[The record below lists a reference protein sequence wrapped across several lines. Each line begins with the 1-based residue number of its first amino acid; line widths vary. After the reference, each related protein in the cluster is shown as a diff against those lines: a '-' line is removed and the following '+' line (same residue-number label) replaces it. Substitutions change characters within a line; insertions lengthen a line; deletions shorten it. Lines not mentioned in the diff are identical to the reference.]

1 MSDKKDE
8 EKDFEKDSIVAN
20 RYKIVRKIGSGSFAK
35 VYLVIDLND
44 KNEYAAKI
52 LLKNKQSTVEF
63 NSYLNEINVL
73 KKLTEAQKDKK
84 YVVEYHDSGVGDV
97 EKSQNPNS
105 KNRQYLI
112 TSYQSKGNL
121 YVYLSKTQ
129 IGFKEK
135 HAKIIFSKILEDIQ
149 FMHNLGIC
157 HLDIKPDNIL
167 LDSDFNPIITDF
179 GLSCI
184 MSKKSDDEYEDIK
197 DNIKRGSHPF
207 ICPEMNY
214 YLDYNGIQA
223 DIFSLGVVLLYLITN
238 ESGFLI
244 AQRIDPQYK
253 LIAYNNEKAF
263 KEFWKNF
270 ANGKP
275 HLLNISQACKDLLF
289 KLLAYKQN
297 NRMKNIKE
305 IFNDPW
311 MKDMENYKEEDYKEY
326 EEVMKALEIEVSQD
340 NETLENNPEKDNMA
354 EEGGHITKSSL
365 DDNKTIYFD
374 KNTKKNYLYKTG
386 LNAMN
391 YIKIKG
397 KLNQEDFMNNLAD
410 KLIRIYQ
417 CKIIPHPEKLKFEVI
432 FKNEKNEEIMEYRK
446 EEGEEEEEEENIEQ
460 FKYEDCGIKIKLFEL
475 IDGGYEIHFN
485 RSQGSFMDY
494 YKNFQN
500 IKIIIK
506 KILT

>member
-1 MSDKKDE
+1 MSDKKEE

-129 IGFKEK
+129 IGYKEK
-135 HAKIIFSKILEDIQ
+135 YAKIIFSKILEDIQ

-184 MSKKSDDEYEDIK
+184 MTKKSDDEYEDIK
-197 DNIKRGSHPF
+197 D
-207 ICPEMNY
+207 
-214 YLDYNGIQA
+214 
-223 DIFSLGVVLLYLITN
+223 
-238 ESGFLI
+238 
-244 AQRIDPQYK
+244 
-253 LIAYNNEKAF
+253 
-263 KEFWKNF
+263 
-270 ANGKP
+270 
-275 HLLNISQACKDLLF
+275 
-289 KLLAYKQN
+289 
-297 NRMKNIKE
+297 
-305 IFNDPW
+305 
-311 MKDMENYKEEDYKEY
+311 
-326 EEVMKALEIEVSQD
+326 
-340 NETLENNPEKDNMA
+340 
-354 EEGGHITKSSL
+354 
-365 DDNKTIYFD
+365 
-374 KNTKKNYLYKTG
+374 KNYL
-386 LNAMN
+386 
-391 YIKIKG
+391 
-397 KLNQEDFMNNLAD
+397 E
-410 KLIRIYQ
+410 
-417 CKIIPHPEKLKFEVI
+417 EVI
-432 FKNEKNEEIMEYRK
+432 LLYVLR
-446 EEGEEEEEEENIEQ
+446 
-460 FKYEDCGIKIKLFEL
+460 
-475 IDGGYEIHFN
+475 
-485 RSQGSFMDY
+485 
-494 YKNFQN
+494 
-500 IKIIIK
+500 
-506 KILT
+506 

>member
-1 MSDKKDE
+1 MSH
-8 EKDFEKDSIVAN
+8 
-20 RYKIVRKIGSGSFAK
+20 G
-35 VYLVIDLND
+35 
-44 KNEYAAKI
+44 
-52 LLKNKQSTVEF
+52 
-63 NSYLNEINVL
+63 
-73 KKLTEAQKDKK
+73 
-84 YVVEYHDSGVGDV
+84 
-97 EKSQNPNS
+97 
-105 KNRQYLI
+105 
-112 TSYQSKGNL
+112 
-121 YVYLSKTQ
+121 
-129 IGFKEK
+129 
-135 HAKIIFSKILEDIQ
+135 
-149 FMHNLGIC
+149 
-157 HLDIKPDNIL
+157 
-167 LDSDFNPIITDF
+167 
-179 GLSCI
+179 
-184 MSKKSDDEYEDIK
+184 
-197 DNIKRGSHPF
+197 
-207 ICPEMNY
+207 
-214 YLDYNGIQA
+214 
-223 DIFSLGVVLLYLITN
+223 
-238 ESGFLI
+238 
-244 AQRIDPQYK
+244 
-253 LIAYNNEKAF
+253 
-263 KEFWKNF
+263 
-270 ANGKP
+270 
-275 HLLNISQACKDLLF
+275 
-289 KLLAYKQN
+289 
-297 NRMKNIKE
+297 
-305 IFNDPW
+305 
-311 MKDMENYKEEDYKEY
+311 KDMENYKEEDYKEY
-326 EEVMKALEIEVSQD
+326 EEVMKALEKEVSQD

-506 KILT
+506 KILN